1 MRCSPGD
8 YLFVQFGTNDSN
20 NNASAVYTI
29 DGETFQYF
37 VDTETFKV
45 YLQEYIQVAREHSA
59 TPVLVTPTPRNSAY
73 CTGGNGTG
81 AYAQAMR
88 ELGAAEGVAVSDLN
102 ARSVNYLMAICPA
115 PTPEDF
121 FFLRSD
127 GTVDGTHFQENGAR
141 ILAAFVADGV
151 ADANLPLAA
160 YLK

>member
-81 AYAQAMR
+81 AYAQATR
-88 ELGAAEGVAVSDLN
+88 ELGAA
-102 ARSVNYLMAICPA
+102 
-115 PTPEDF
+115 
-121 FFLRSD
+121 
-127 GTVDGTHFQENGAR
+127 
-141 ILAAFVADGV
+141 
-151 ADANLPLAA
+151 
-160 YLK
+160 